1 MTWIIRGGRPLLGDV
16 TVGGAKNTAFKLMIA
31 ALLADD
37 VSVLENVP
45 DVGDTRTVAEMIRA
59 LGGQVEWATG
69 RSLIIDPGG
78 VRQYVLDREMATRCR
93 ASILFAGPLLARLG
107 EAVIPL
113 PGGDRIG
120 RRPVDRH
127 LAGLLALGV
136 ETRDEGGLLHLRAPR
151 LRGARYRFPKS
162 THTGTETLLLAAVCA
177 EGETLLENAAC
188 EPEVDDLIAFL
199 RKMGAQVE
207 RLTDRTIRILGVAGL
222 HGARHSIM
230 PDRNEA
236 VTYACAAL
244 ITRGDVTT
252 HQVQPVHLT
261 AFIDVLKAMRAGC
274 QADDNRLRVW
284 YDGPLRPVTIT
295 TSPHPGFMT
304 DWHPLVASVLTQAE
318 GVSVVHE
325 TVFENRF
332 GYVPYLRQMGARIE
346 LFNPEVLNPDAVY
359 NFNPEDDHP
368 DYFHAARIFGPTP
381 LRGACVH
388 ATDVRAG
395 AALVLAALAADGET
409 TLTGIEHIERGYER
423 LDLALR
429 SLGADIRQK

>member
-1 MTWIIRGGRPLLGDV
+1 MTWIIHGGRPLAGDV

-45 DVGDTRTVAEMIRA
+45 DVGDTRTVAEMIGA
-59 LGGQVEWATG
+59 LGGRVHHAAG
-69 RSLIIDPGG
+69 RRLMIDPRGIAQ
-78 VRQYVLDREMATRCR
+78 VALHREMATRCR

-127 LAGLLALGV
+127 LAGLLALGA
-136 ETRDEGGLLHLRAPR
+136 EIRDEGGFLHLRAPR

-199 RKMGAQVE
+199 NDMGGRVE
-207 RLTDRTIRILGVAGL
+207 RLADRTIRIRGVARL
-222 HGARHSIM
+222 HGAHHRIM

-244 ITRGDVTT
+244 ITRGDVTI
-252 HQVQPVHLT
+252 HQVQLVHLT
-261 AFIDVLKAMRAGC
+261 AFIEVLKAMNAGY
-274 QADDNRLRVW
+274 QADSDRLRVW
-284 YDGPLRPVTIT
+284 YDGPLRPVMIT

-304 DWHPLVASVLTQAE
+304 DWHPLVAAVLTQAE
-318 GVSVVHE
+318 GVSIVHE

-346 LFNPEVLNPDAVY
+346 LFNPEVTDPEAVY

-368 DYFHAARIFGPTP
+368 DYFHAARIIGPTH

-409 TLTGIEHIERGYER
+409 TITGIEHIERGYEQ
-423 LDLALR
+423 LDLELR
-429 SLGADIRQK
+429 SLGADIHRK